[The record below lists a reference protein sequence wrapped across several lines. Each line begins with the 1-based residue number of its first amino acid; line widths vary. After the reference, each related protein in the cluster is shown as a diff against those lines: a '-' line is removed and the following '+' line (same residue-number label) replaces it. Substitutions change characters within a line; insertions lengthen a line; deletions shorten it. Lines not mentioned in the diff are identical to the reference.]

1 MAGLN
6 FEKNLEHQVRAV
18 ESVLGVFNNLEMHK
32 VSDVVLSHVANPKV
46 VLQRDRFSSNIRKMQ
61 QENGIEPNLSNKS
74 EILDISMETG
84 TGKTYTYAKM
94 MFELH
99 KNFNFSKFIVVVP
112 TLSIKAGTMNFLKS
126 TSAKEH
132 FRDTYDSEIKTYLV
146 ESKKGAKKN
155 KKSSIPQAIKQFV
168 EAQNSSKIIH
178 VLVINAGM
186 INSDTMSKA
195 VDTTLFDKYNNPFDA
210 IASISPFVIIDEP
223 HKFAQGNKTWD
234 NIQKFN
240 AQMIFRY
247 GATFDE
253 KFENLIYRL
262 TAVEAFNKDLVKGVV
277 TYVEQFE
284 NSDESIVVLKELDGT
299 EAIFI
304 LTKDGK
310 ERRFA
315 LAKKESLSILH
326 SEMSGLIIENM
337 NKSVLL
343 LSNGLELRKGDKIN
357 PYSYSQSLQ
366 DAMIQKALTKH
377 FELEKKYLTR
387 EVKIKPLSLFFID
400 DIEGYREGHNIS
412 GSLKTKF
419 ETLLKAHIEKLLKVE
434 EHPFYKSYLEKSLRD
449 ISLTHG
455 GYFSKDNSE
464 SDEKIEKEIEEIL
477 HDKEALLSL
486 DNVRRFIFS
495 KWTLREGWD
504 NPNVFQIC
512 KLRSSGSVTSKLQEV
527 GRGLR
532 LPVNE
537 YMSRAN
543 GDEKFDLHY
552 YVDFTESD
560 FVTQLVSEIN
570 DKSGMSEI
578 VAPAKLN
585 ESLIEKI
592 LEKYPLENSKKELLR
607 RLDKLEL
614 IDRDN
619 EFEEGGFEQ
628 LKTLFPL
635 VFVDALKGDKIR
647 SGDNAPRPKATM
659 RTGKYDELK
668 QLWEMINQKVVLEYR
683 IESEEAF
690 SQLLKGY
697 FLENANT
704 FKPSGM
710 VTHSSKLMFENSMV
724 YSKNRDSIDN
734 TIMPIVTMS
743 YSEFLFNLAI
753 EISVNATTLHT
764 VFGEIRGNIDI
775 NLYKNRGTI
784 RTIKSGFG
792 KYLLDNSINKFS
804 IGYNKVSNAL
814 HPTKFTDENGKV
826 LEEINAHDLG
836 VHFSKDKAADNYLF
850 DALFYDSDLEKE
862 NIENEIKEV
871 VVFTKIPKNSIRIP
885 VSGGG
890 TYSPDFAY
898 VVKSTDGKQTLNLVV
913 ETKDKTSRSLY
924 TEEAQKIKHAEMLFG
939 TLNGTLCVK
948 FKTQFEKET
957 VSEILRQALKEQTN
971 DTSY

>member
-6 FEKNLEHQVRAV
+6 FERDLPHQHRAV
-18 ESVLGVFNNLEMHK
+18 ESILEVFDGIDILK
-32 VSDVVLSHVANPKV
+32 SSDKTIVPFINPSV
-46 VLQRDRFSSNIRKMQ
+46 TIGTLHYDGNIIATQSK
-61 QENGIEPNLSNKS
+61 NGIDNKHRNKS
-74 EILDISMETG
+74 NILDISMETG

-99 KNFNFSKFIVVVP
+99 KNLKFSKFIVVVP
-112 TLSIKAGTMNFLKS
+112 TLSIKAGTMNFLGS
-126 TSAKEH
+126 ESAKEH
-132 FRDTYDSEIKTYLV
+132 FRDAYDSEIKTYLV
-146 ESKKGAKKN
+146 ESKKGAKKS
-155 KKSSIPQAIKQFV
+155 KKSTIPQAIQEFV
-168 EAQNSSKIIH
+168 KAQNSSKTIH

-195 VDTTLFDKYNNPFDA
+195 VDTTLFDKYNTPFGA
-210 IASISPFVIIDEP
+210 LASTLPFTIIDEP
-223 HKFAQGNKTWD
+223 HKFTQGNKTWE

-240 AQMIFRY
+240 SQIIFRY
-247 GATFDE
+247 GATFDD
-253 KFENLIYRL
+253 KFENLIYQL
-262 TAVEAFNKDLVKGVV
+262 TAVEAFNNDLVKGVM

-299 EAIFI
+299 KATFT
-304 LTKDGK
+304 LRKDGNEK
-310 ERRFA
+310 HFA
-315 LAKKESLSILH
+315 LAKKDSLSIIH
-326 SEMSGLIIENM
+326 NEMSGLIIENM
-337 NKSVLL
+337 NKSILL

-412 GSLKTKF
+412 GSLKSKF

-434 EHPFYKSYLEKSLRD
+434 THPFYKSYLEKSLRD

-486 DNVRRFIFS
+486 ENVRRFIFS

-532 LPVNE
+532 IPVNE
-537 YMSRAN
+537 YMSRVN
-543 GDEKFDLHY
+543 DGEKFDLHY
-552 YVDFTESD
+552 YVDFTERD
-560 FVTQLVSEIN
+560 FVAQLVGEIN

-578 VAPAKLN
+578 VAPTKLN
-585 ESLIEKI
+585 EFLIKKI
-592 LEKYPLENSKKELLR
+592 LETYSANYQDEESLLDV
-607 RLDKLEL
+607 LDDAK
-614 IDRDN
+614 IIKRNND
-619 EFEEGGFEQ
+619 FKEGGFEQ

-635 VFVDALKGDKIR
+635 VFANALKGNKVR
-647 SGDNAPRPKATM
+647 SGDTTPRVKAAM

-668 QLWEMINQKVVLEYR
+668 QLWEMINQKVILEYR
-683 IESEEAF
+683 IEDETAF
-690 SQLLKGY
+690 AELLKGY
-697 FLENANT
+697 FLENVDK

-710 VTHSSKLMFENSMV
+710 VTHSSKLAFENRVAYYKTM
-724 YSKNRDSIDN
+724 DSIDN

-743 YSEFLFNLAI
+743 YREFLFDLANA
-753 EISVNATTLHT
+753 ISVNVNTLHG
-764 VFGEIRGNIDI
+764 VLKDIQGVIDI

-784 RTIKSGFG
+784 RTIKGGFG
-792 KYLLDNSINKFS
+792 KYLLDNSINKFQ

-814 HPTKFTDENGKV
+814 HPTKFTDESGV
-826 LEEINAHDLG
+826 PLSEINAHDLG
-836 VHFSKDKAADNYLF
+836 VHFSNEKPADNYLF
-850 DALFYDSDLEKE
+850 DTLFYDSDLEKE
-862 NIENEIKEV
+862 NIETEISEV
-871 VVFTKIPKNSIRIP
+871 IVFTKIPKNSIKIP

-890 TYSPDFAY
+890 SYSPDFAY
-898 VVKSTDGKQTLNLVV
+898 VVKNTDGKQILNLIV
-913 ETKDKTSRSLY
+913 ETKDKTSRTLY
-924 TEEAQKIKHAEMLFG
+924 TEEAQKIKHAEKLFSTLDG
-939 TLNGTLCVK
+939 TLSVK
-948 FKTQFEKET
+948 FKTQFEKEMM
-957 VSEILRQALKEQTN
+957 SEILRQALKE
-971 DTSY
+971 

>member
-6 FEKNLEHQVRAV
+6 FERDLPHQHRAV
-18 ESVLGVFNNLEMHK
+18 ESILEVFDGIDILK
-32 VSDVVLSHVANPKV
+32 SSDKTIVPFINPSV
-46 VLQRDRFSSNIRKMQ
+46 TIGTLRYDGNIIATQSK
-61 QENGIEPNLSNKS
+61 NGIDNKHRNKS
-74 EILDISMETG
+74 NILDISMETG

-99 KNFNFSKFIVVVP
+99 KNLKFSKFIVVVP
-112 TLSIKAGTMNFLKS
+112 TLSIKAGTMNFLES
-126 TSAKEH
+126 ESAKEH
-132 FRDTYDSEIKTYLV
+132 FRDAYDSEIKTYLV
-146 ESKKGAKKN
+146 ESKKGAKKS
-155 KKSSIPQAIKQFV
+155 KKSTIPQAIQEFV
-168 EAQNSSKIIH
+168 KAQNSSKTIH

-195 VDTTLFDKYNNPFDA
+195 VDTTLFDKYNTPFRA
-210 IASISPFVIIDEP
+210 LASTLPFTIIDEP
-223 HKFAQGNKTWD
+223 HKFTQGNKTWE

-240 AQMIFRY
+240 SQIIFRY
-247 GATFDE
+247 GATFDD
-253 KFENLIYRL
+253 KFENLIYQL
-262 TAVEAFNKDLVKGVV
+262 TAVEAFNNNLVKGVM

-299 EAIFI
+299 KATFT
-304 LTKDGK
+304 LHKDGNEK
-310 ERRFA
+310 HFA
-315 LAKKESLSILH
+315 LAKKDSLSIIH
-326 SEMSGLIIENM
+326 NEMSGLIIENM
-337 NKSVLL
+337 NKSILL

-412 GSLKTKF
+412 GSLKSKF
-419 ETLLKAHIEKLLKVE
+419 EILLKAHIEKLLKVE
-434 EHPFYKSYLEKSLRD
+434 THPFYKSYLEKSLRD

-486 DNVRRFIFS
+486 ENVRRFIFS

-532 LPVNE
+532 IPVNE
-537 YMSRAN
+537 YMSRVN
-543 GDEKFDLHY
+543 DGEKFDLHY
-552 YVDFTESD
+552 YVDFTERD
-560 FVTQLVSEIN
+560 FVAQLVGEIN

-578 VAPAKLN
+578 VAPTKLN
-585 ESLIEKI
+585 EFLIKKI
-592 LEKYPLENSKKELLR
+592 LETYSSIYQDEESLLDV
-607 RLDKLEL
+607 LDDAK
-614 IDRDN
+614 IIKRNND
-619 EFEEGGFEQ
+619 FKEGGFER

-635 VFVDALKGDKIR
+635 VFANALKGDKVR
-647 SGDNAPRPKATM
+647 SGDRTSREKVTM

-668 QLWEMINQKVVLEYR
+668 QLWEMINQKVILEYK
-683 IESEEAF
+683 IEDETAF
-690 SQLLKGY
+690 AELLKGY
-697 FLENANT
+697 FLENVDK

-710 VTHSSKLMFENSMV
+710 VTHSSKLAFENRV
-724 YSKNRDSIDN
+724 AYYKAIDSIDN

-743 YSEFLFNLAI
+743 YREFLFDLANA
-753 EISVNATTLHT
+753 ISANVNTLHG
-764 VFGEIRGNIDI
+764 VLKDIQGVIDI

-784 RTIKSGFG
+784 RTIKGGFG
-792 KYLLDNSINKFS
+792 KYLLDNSINKFQ

-814 HPTKFTDENGKV
+814 HPTKFTDENGV
-826 LEEINAHDLG
+826 PLGEINAHDLG
-836 VHFSKDKAADNYLF
+836 VHFSNDKVADNYLF
-850 DALFYDSDLEKE
+850 DTLFYDSDLEKE
-862 NIENEIKEV
+862 NIETEILEV
-871 VVFTKIPKNSIRIP
+871 IVFTKIPKNSIKIP

-890 TYSPDFAY
+890 SYSPDFAY
-898 VVKSTDGKQTLNLVV
+898 VVKNTDGKQILNLIV
-913 ETKDKTSRSLY
+913 ETKDKTSRTLY
-924 TEEAQKIKHAEMLFG
+924 TEEAQKIKHAEKLFSTLDG
-939 TLNGTLCVK
+939 TLSVK
-948 FKTQFEKET
+948 FKTQFEKEMM
-957 VSEILRQALKEQTN
+957 SEILRQALKE
-971 DTSY
+971 

>member
-6 FEKNLEHQVRAV
+6 FERDLVHQRLAV
-18 ESVLGVFNNLEMHK
+18 ESVLEVFDGIDILK
-32 VSDVVLSHVANPKV
+32 SSDKTLVPFINPSVTIGGYRYTDNIFRRQEKNGIDKKY
-46 VLQRDRFSSNIRKMQ
+46 RTKSNI
-61 QENGIEPNLSNKS
+61 I
-74 EILDISMETG
+74 DISMETG
-84 TGKTYTYAKM
+84 TGKTYTYTKM

-99 KNFNFSKFIVVVP
+99 KNLKFSKFIVVVP
-112 TLSIKAGTMNFLKS
+112 TLSIKAGTMNFLS
-126 TSAKEH
+126 SESAKEH
-132 FRDTYDSEIKTYLV
+132 FRDAYACEIKTYLV
-146 ESKKGAKKN
+146 ESKKGS
-155 KKSSIPQAIKQFV
+155 KKSKKSTIPQAIQEFV
-168 EAQNSSKIIH
+168 KAQNSSKTIH

-195 VDTTLFDKYNNPFDA
+195 VDTTLFDKYNTPFAA
-210 IASISPFVIIDEP
+210 IASTLPFTIIDEP
-223 HKFAQGNKTWD
+223 HKFTQGNKTWE

-240 AQMIFRY
+240 SQMIFRY
-247 GATFDE
+247 GATFDD
-253 KFENLIYRL
+253 KFENLIYQL
-262 TAVEAFNKDLVKGVV
+262 TAVEAFNNDLVKGVM

-284 NSDESIVVLKELDGT
+284 NSDESIVILKELDGVKAT
-299 EAIFI
+299 FT
-304 LTKDGK
+304 LRKDGNDK
-310 ERRFA
+310 HFA
-315 LAKKESLSILH
+315 LAKKDSLSIIH
-326 SEMSGLIIENM
+326 NEMSGLIIENM
-337 NKSVLL
+337 NKSILL

-412 GSLKTKF
+412 GSLKSKF

-434 EHPFYKSYLEKSLRD
+434 THPFYKSYLEKSLRD

-532 LPVNE
+532 IPVNE
-537 YMSRAN
+537 YMSRVN
-543 GDEKFDLHY
+543 DGEKFDLHY

-560 FVTQLVSEIN
+560 FVAQLVGEIN

-578 VAPAKLN
+578 VAPTKLN
-585 ESLIEKI
+585 EFLIKKI
-592 LEKYPLENSKKELLR
+592 LETYSANYQDEESLLDGLDNAKIIKRNNDFKES
-607 RLDKLEL
+607 
-614 IDRDN
+614 
-619 EFEEGGFEQ
+619 GFEQ

-635 VFVDALKGDKIR
+635 VFANALKGNKVR
-647 SGDNAPRPKATM
+647 SGDTTPRAKAAM

-668 QLWEMINQKVVLEYR
+668 QLWEMINQKVILEYR
-683 IESEEAF
+683 IEDETAF
-690 SQLLKGY
+690 AELLKGY
-697 FLENANT
+697 FLENVNK

-710 VTHSSKLMFENSMV
+710 VTHSSKLAFENRIAYYKTM
-724 YSKNRDSIDN
+724 DSIDN

-743 YSEFLFNLAI
+743 YSEFLFDLANAI
-753 EISVNATTLHT
+753 NVNVNTLHG
-764 VFGEIRGNIDI
+764 VLKDIQGVIDI

-784 RTIKSGFG
+784 RTIKAGFG
-792 KYLLDNSINKFS
+792 KYLLDNSINKFQ

-814 HPTKFTDENGKV
+814 HPTKFTDENGAP
-826 LEEINAHDLG
+826 LDEINAHDLG
-836 VHFSKDKAADNYLF
+836 VHFSNEKPADNYLF
-850 DALFYDSDLEKE
+850 DSLFYDSDLEKE
-862 NIENEIKEV
+862 NIETEISEV
-871 VVFTKIPKNSIRIP
+871 IVFTKIPKNSIKIP

-890 TYSPDFAY
+890 SYSPDFAY
-898 VVKSTDGKQTLNLVV
+898 VVKKTNGKQILNLIV
-913 ETKDKTSRSLY
+913 ETKDKTSRTLY
-924 TEEAQKIKHAEMLFG
+924 TEEAQKIKHAQKLFS
-939 TLNGTLCVK
+939 TLDKTLSVK

-957 VSEILRQALKEQTN
+957 MSEILRQALKE
-971 DTSY
+971 